1 MSTRLLSDVL
11 TRTAFEP
18 AFALAQVE
26 TLRTVRA
33 YMAPAAPLAVW
44 ALETCNDQKKLMT
57 HRGQAEYTCH
67 FLENYKGLFWR

>member
-1 MSTRLLSDVL
+1 MHAF
-11 TRTAFEP
+11 AFEP

-44 ALETCNDQKKLMT
+44 ALETIFQEIT
-57 HRGQAEYTCH
+57 RG
-67 FLENYKGLFWR
+67 FFGVSSKGGQLIWRQDIVM